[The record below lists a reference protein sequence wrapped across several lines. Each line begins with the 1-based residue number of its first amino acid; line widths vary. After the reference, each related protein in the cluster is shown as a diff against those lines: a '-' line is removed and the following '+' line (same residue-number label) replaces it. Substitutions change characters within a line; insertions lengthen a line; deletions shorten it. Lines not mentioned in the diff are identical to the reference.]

1 MSKFKIF
8 QMEEV
13 IESFRDGF
21 APHEFEYQQDHSAS
35 PINNVL
41 ILVSLITIIA
51 AGYLYIKIREENEK
65 FIDPE
70 RV

>member
-1 MSKFKIF
+1 
-8 QMEEV
+8 MEEV

-21 APHEFEYQQDHSAS
+21 APHEFEYQHDQSTS
-35 PINNVL
+35 SVNNVL

-51 AGYLYIKIREENEK
+51 AGYLYINIREENEEFK
-65 FIDPE
+65 APK